1 MKAIQVNDDEVYA
14 KMIALWI
21 IYTKDESCWQEFL
34 GRITYHP
41 QEMTAVINGISDPDF
56 RSWVE
61 ASIPAMKCRKAGC

>member
-1 MKAIQVNDDEVYA
+1 MKNIQVDDDEVYA
-14 KMIALWI
+14 KTIALWI

-41 QEMTAVINGISDPDF
+41 QEMTAVMNRISDPDF

-61 ASIPAMKCRKAGC
+61 RVIPMMNCKMVK